1 MFNFTLF
8 QQNDIIKI
16 IKGEISMLPS
26 KINENIYDKI
36 KELND
41 NVKTKVKRNQTKTI
55 LFKIAVVSVLVASVY
70 YKEDTKVM
78 FGESLN
84 NILISL
90 SLVGSIAAMAGNAIR
105 SKLNSYR
112 LLDEVALVKRA
123 FENKVI
129 EELNISR
136 QEYELLT
143 PIAKEKM
150 ISDKVSEDFVDTLFP
165 KIREEVKAFLIEEK
179 NTKTFKD
186 RMDGINNAFKI
197 GIVSADSALNTDKTK
212 AMISKS
218 VSRVDSLKI

>member
-1 MFNFTLF
+1 M
-8 QQNDIIKI
+8 
-16 IKGEISMLPS
+16 
-26 KINENIYDKI
+26 

-41 NVKTKVKRNQTKTI
+41 SAKAKVARNQTKVM
-55 LFKIAVVSVLVASVY
+55 LFKIGVISVLVASLY
-70 YKEDTKVM
+70 YKEDTQAM
-78 FGESLN
+78 FGENIN

-90 SLVGSIAAMAGNAIR
+90 SLVGGIAAMAGNAIR

-136 QEYELLT
+136 QEYEFLT

-186 RMDGINNAFKI
+186 RMDGINNAFKV
-197 GIVSADSALNTDKTK
+197 GIVSADSALKTDKTK

-218 VSRVDSLKI
+218 VSRIDSLKV